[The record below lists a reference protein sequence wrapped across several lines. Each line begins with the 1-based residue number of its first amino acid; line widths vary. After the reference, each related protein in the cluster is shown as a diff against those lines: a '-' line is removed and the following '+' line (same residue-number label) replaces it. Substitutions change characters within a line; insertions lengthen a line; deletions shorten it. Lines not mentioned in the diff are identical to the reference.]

1 MGKLKGFI
9 EIERKNEENI
19 PVYKRLKN
27 FKEFTIKPDD
37 KELEKQGSRCMDCGV
52 PFCHSG
58 CPLGNM
64 IPDFNDAVH
73 RKSWK
78 EALKISNAPSFIC
91 LSRQNLPQIS
101 NKKINLKNF
110 KGAYVIYE
118 TSKNNDIT
126 IIATGSEVS
135 LAIETANLLK
145 KENVSAKVISMP
157 STSLFDQQP
166 ASFQKKLFQ
175 SKLSQIFVI
184 EAGSTMYWNKFT
196 SSENIFGIDDFGASA
211 PAKDVFHKFGLTP
224 KKISSTIRKRIK

>member
-1 MGKLKGFI
+1 ML
-9 EIERKNEENI
+9 RLI
-19 PVYKRLKN
+19 PNSFVFRPCDMM
-27 FKEFTIKPDD
+27 ETII
-37 KELEKQGSRCMDCGV
+37 C
-52 PFCHSG
+52 
-58 CPLGNM
+58 
-64 IPDFNDAVH
+64 
-73 RKSWK
+73 WK
-78 EALKISNAPSFIC
+78 AALKISNAPSFIC

-118 TSKNNDIT
+118 TAKNNDIT

-135 LAIETANLLK
+135 LAIETADLLQ
-145 KENVSAKVISMP
+145 KENVSARVISMP

-166 ASFQKKLFQ
+166 ASFQKKLLQ
-175 SKLSQIFVI
+175 SKLSHIFVI

-224 KKISSTIRKRIK
+224 KKISSTITKRIK